1 MQLSSVIWYTKY
13 LLAENDVIH
22 QSYHLVTTWHYIFTC
37 FSSVL
42 KSQDQQF
49 LFLGAEYVVTVT
61 YTGYVVLL
69 QIKRFYLYGINVKF
83 ENINVE

>member
-1 MQLSSVIWYTKY
+1 MY
-13 LLAENDVIH
+13 LKAKIN
-22 QSYHLVTTWHYIFTC
+22 SYI
-37 FSSVL
+37 
-42 KSQDQQF
+42 F

-69 QIKRFYLYGINVKF
+69 QIKTFYLYGINVKF